1 LIYFF
6 ILINITNFQDS
17 PLLHRIITILFY
29 KIILPQI
36 GAPVFG
42 GKPLFERGSVF
53 GGKPLSKRGSVFGGK
68 PLSKRG
74 YYRLFSIDLYF
85 VV

>member
-6 ILINITNFQDS
+6 ILKNIIKFQNS
-17 PLLHRIITILFY
+17 PLLHQIITILFY

-53 GGKPLSKRGSVFGGK
+53 RGKPLFE
-68 PLSKRG
+68 RG
-74 YYRLFSIDLYF
+74 Y
-85 VV
+85 